1 MKPLEQSYS
10 RCRDISELNH
20 YTQPDDFYN
29 PVTHVYEFF
38 DDNKNYHYYRP
49 DFVGHNGD
57 VVIESDKG
65 IYQWS
70 SRARRWRFNGRLV
83 SHFTN
88 VDSPQLLLGYYSQS
102 LQSIKIDQCHT
113 RKDYPEVSIT
123 GTSRVGKIEI
133 LLVRRSFVEFRRKRR
148 S

>member
-1 MKPLEQSYS
+1 MMYGMKPLEQPYS

-38 DDNKNYHYYRP
+38 DDNDNYHYYRP

-70 SRARRWRFNGRLV
+70 YKHRKWKFNSRFV
-83 SHFTN
+83 SHFTD
-88 VDSPQLLLGYYSQS
+88 VDSPQLLLEAFRVSVGSE
-102 LQSIKIDQCHT
+102 KIDRIHSC
-113 RKDYPEVSIT
+113 
-123 GTSRVGKIEI
+123 
-133 LLVRRSFVEFRRKRR
+133 LLE
-148 S
+148 